1 MFINVTFDNLEEMRL
16 FAETV
21 LGGGVASAQ
30 QVAPLPVQAMTPPTP
45 PVALPVQQPV
55 QQPVQ
60 PPAPP
65 APPVQQLTPPAP
77 PVQQLTPP
85 APPVQPVTPVQTSA
99 PSYTVD
105 DLAKAAMT
113 LMDSGRQSD
122 LITLL
127 QNFGLASL
135 PELQPEQYGAF
146 ATALRGLGA
155 QI

>member
-60 PPAPP
+60 PPA
-65 APPVQQLTPPAP
+65 PPAP